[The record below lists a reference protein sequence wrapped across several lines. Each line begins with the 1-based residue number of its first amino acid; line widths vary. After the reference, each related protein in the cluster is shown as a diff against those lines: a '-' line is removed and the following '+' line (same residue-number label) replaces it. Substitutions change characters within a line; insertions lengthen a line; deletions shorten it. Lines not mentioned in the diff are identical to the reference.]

1 MCSLM
6 VLGWWLTST
15 LRWGNGNPISTLRKL
30 LLRQWW
36 FGRGFRTLTYGH
48 DAVLPMEITVK
59 FLRVAYQNNLT
70 PGDYNEAMFAELD
83 SLDEMRLLALDHIRV
98 HKMRIARAYNKKVK
112 PKSFEEGKW
121 VWKTIYLL
129 IQKKGSKAWKMV
141 PNLGRPFCDPNLT
154 AQRSLSFD
162 GYGR

>member
-1 MCSLM
+1 
-6 VLGWWLTST
+6 
-15 LRWGNGNPISTLRKL
+15 
-30 LLRQWW
+30 
-36 FGRGFRTLTYGH
+36 
-48 DAVLPMEITVK
+48 MEITVK

>member
-1 MCSLM
+1 
-6 VLGWWLTST
+6 
-15 LRWGNGNPISTLRKL
+15 
-30 LLRQWW
+30 
-36 FGRGFRTLTYGH
+36 
-48 DAVLPMEITVK
+48 MEITVK

-70 PGDYNEAMFAELD
+70 PGDYNSEEAMFAEFD

-98 HKMRIARAYNKKVK
+98 QKMRIARAYNKKVK

-121 VWKTIYLL
+121 VWKTILPL
-129 IQKKGSKAWKMV
+129 DTKERIKSLENGPQLMS
-141 PNLGRPFCDPNLT
+141 GRPLCDPNLT